1 MESNVTSKHSLIQ
14 WVNFKTEKTAEDK
27 QLLKWIHA
35 IKMFFKT
42 NSSTLKRMKDH
53 CKSCSQQ
60 KIKNGSQNFIM
71 QYTGHSKP
79 FKTTMH
85 NQTPGN
91 ANQLTWKQERK
102 LLNRL
107 LGREQVSLRCGPE
120 RQGNGLGSLSQTQN
134 WRCWHLPA
142 CCCGLHFQCLIC
154 SPHEGSKLIH
164 EFCSSGVE
172 LLPMRKTG
180 NRKEGGIFMDLVNV
194 SSDFSFPTS
203 TMTILWY
210 LLSLE
215 WVRGCVCACARPVFH
230 LIQVLNDSMNHI
242 EPTMLWHKP
251 CAAQM

>member
-1 MESNVTSKHSLIQ
+1 MDACKC
-14 WVNFKTEKTAEDK
+14 
-27 QLLKWIHA
+27 
-35 IKMFFKT
+35 M
-42 NSSTLKRMKDH
+42 KRMKDA
-53 CKSCSQQ
+53 CKSSSQQ
-60 KIKNGSQNFIM
+60 KIRNYSQNFIM
-71 QYTGHSKP
+71 KYMGHRKP

-102 LLNRL
+102 LQNRL

-154 SPHEGSKLIH
+154 SPHVGSKLTH

-172 LLPMRKTG
+172 LLPTRKTG
-180 NRKEGGIFMDLVNV
+180 NRKEGGIFMDFVSLFGVNV

-203 TMTILWY
+203 TVIILWY

-215 WVRGCVCACARPVFH
+215 WVCVCVH
-230 LIQVLNDSMNHI
+230 VHVLCSI
-242 EPTMLWHKP
+242 
-251 CAAQM
+251 